1 MNSAIALDALSSH
14 VSSHASTPTPYH
26 SSAEDIGT
34 PSDGSQTSH
43 TSSLV
48 NESFANYHAPG
59 VSNEA
64 QVFLS
69 DLSNYLALGCLT
81 FEACSPEDT
90 DGSNEQQDDANT
102 EWKDTQPQDPSLS
115 KLAAAG
121 WIRIQCRRSMLDS
134 KFTIYRIYVLPG
146 DVGLRF
152 FDRQNRRLFAA
163 LEALIAA
170 IDVSPETWAGRY
182 AAGNEIRFDQWATGD
197 EGSLFYMFNKLPSPR
212 PDPSLIKE
220 KYTKEAI
227 EDLLDPAHV
236 LLGLKTPLYP
246 YQRRS
251 AALMLQRESVSTLQL
266 DPRLEQRMAPDGS
279 IFYYGPRETVF
290 NRNPRYYETTRG
302 GILAETMGLGK
313 TLMCLALILATRNHL
328 PKVPPT
334 YGFRPVRTTTASLAD
349 MAVSAINRKSVPW
362 KVEFERIKHASQD
375 DNRSCIERLQRNP
388 PVYEIPV
395 EPVRWNRKTVTP
407 PPQKKTLAA
416 TTIIVV
422 PRNLCKQWH
431 SEIHKHVD
439 EGILRILLMEEP
451 RSVLPPANELREYD
465 VVLFSRSR
473 FETEVKDGSDDLGRR
488 LVSRPPSCAC
498 PYIGA
503 TRTINCHCVKAD
515 NLYESP
521 LKHLHF
527 KRLIIDEG
535 HFFSSSNTTAVTVA
549 KKLVT
554 ADHRWVVSGESYIFS
569 LSLMNAKWLSSC
581 DFMRGTPAKDLLG
594 VEADMS
600 AAQNVMQAEITGS
613 RDAVLDQRR
622 QFNPKEDSTGAIK
635 SLGALASHFLRI
647 RPWAA
652 DDFGERPAMWEE
664 HIYRHEGHRKR
675 TFSGFSSC
683 LRRTLEAMVV
693 KTQPEDVEQDIEL
706 PPLNHEVVRL
716 EPSFYDKLTSN
727 LFSIVL
733 TANAVTSERTDA
745 DYLFHRN
752 SAQARYQLI
761 GNLRQSAFFWTGF
774 SEDDVEASI
783 KNGKGYL
790 EKAGITC
797 TEKDRQLLLQA
808 LQAAESILNSNG
820 WKALSQSH
828 ELGLFVD
835 RWPGESAE
843 FWSFCGNVAP
853 LLTGISQLLE
863 AQKHVN
869 EQIGMED
876 PGEGLAGI
884 GIRALKRAQEGR
896 KEDQV
901 IRRETKPILSKAGIN
916 LSGEPTLK
924 RRPSASNLGGKSA
937 AKRTKKSG
945 KAKSVTAPVKVE
957 GGEADG
963 TSASDSAN
971 ASAANSAVGRK
982 RRWSGLQRSNLA
994 EDSPFAQSQIIG
1006 TTSAKLSYLTS
1017 QILKYHEDEKILV
1030 FYDGDNIAY
1039 YIAQMLEL
1047 LHIKHEIYAKSLA
1060 AALKSEYVVRFNEQP
1075 HERVLLMDVKHAAF
1089 GLNISSASRIYF
1101 VNPVCRPN
1109 IEAQAIKRAHRI
1121 GQTRKVFVETLLL
1134 KGTIEE
1140 KMHERAKRMT
1150 NLEHHDVSHLEDDYG
1165 MREIIQGTRLLPV
1178 LEEEKSGSGQMAPLE
1193 VPQRLWGRPGWRET
1207 LDTGIKGGHT
1217 DKGKQKEMSNG
1228 IAQTDDRSG
1237 GPAKKKKKT
1246 VRVATPKTRTLS
1258 AVAIPSSSGAPRET
1272 GAPEASAAPSP
1283 GPSTR
1288 LGALIGSGNGSVTEE
1303 DEPMIHSWRR
1313 RSHGTQQGLVIG
1325 GSGGTQNVI
1334 SSAAAPSEA
1343 IADHPVEDESV
1354 QLGPASER
1362 RRLSIVE
1369 LLN

>member
-1 MNSAIALDALSSH
+1 MMDDIVAVETS
-14 VSSHASTPTPYH
+14 SSHASTPR
-26 SSAEDIGT
+26 SAAEINT

-43 TSSLV
+43 SSSLSNNSLSNQPLYTSSL
-48 NESFANYHAPG
+48 SH
-59 VSNEA
+59 EA
-64 QVFLS
+64 QDFLAN
-69 DLSNYLALGCLT
+69 LSNYLPLGCL
-81 FEACSPEDT
+81 AVEDPT
-90 DGSNEQQDDANT
+90 AELAESSDESNNHQHDTCAAWRDVVP
-102 EWKDTQPQDPSLS
+102 KDPNFIRLVS
-115 KLAAAG
+115 AG
-121 WIRIQCRRSMLDS
+121 WIRVQCGRSVLDP
-134 KFTIYRIYVLPG
+134 KFLIHRIYVLPG

-152 FDRQNRRLFAA
+152 FDRQNRRLLAA
-163 LEALIAA
+163 LEALIAV
-170 IDVSPETWAGRY
+170 IDISPQTWVGRY
-182 AAGNEIRFDQWATGD
+182 AGGTEVRFDQWATRD

-212 PDPSLIKE
+212 PDVSLIKE
-220 KYTKEAI
+220 KYTREAL
-227 EDLLDPAHV
+227 EDLLDPASV
-236 LLGLKTPLYP
+236 LLGLRTPLYP

-251 AALMLQRESVSTLQL
+251 AALMLQRESISTLQL
-266 DPRLEQRMAPDGS
+266 DPRLEQRTAPDGS
-279 IFYYGPRETVF
+279 TFYYGPREVVF
-290 NRNPRYYETTRG
+290 NRNPRFYETTRG

-328 PKVPPT
+328 PKVPAAYDFP
-334 YGFRPVRTTTASLAD
+334 PVRTQTASLAD

-362 KVEFERIKHASQD
+362 RVEFERIKHASQED
-375 DNRSCIERLQRNP
+375 MSNCIDTLQNNP
-388 PVYEIPV
+388 PAYEIPV
-395 EPVRWNRKTVTP
+395 EPVRWNRKTVIP
-407 PPQKKTLAA
+407 PPQTKILAA

-439 EGILRILLMEEP
+439 EGLLRILLMEEP
-451 RSVLPPANELREYD
+451 RSVLPPARELREYD

-473 FETEVKDGSDDLGRR
+473 FETEVKDGTDDLGRR
-488 LVSRPPSCAC
+488 MVSRPPSCTC

-503 TRTINCHCVKAD
+503 TRTVDCHCVKVD
-515 NLYESP
+515 DLYESP

-554 ADHRWVVSGESYIFS
+554 ADHRWVVSG
-569 LSLMNAKWLSSC
+569 
-581 DFMRGTPAKDLLG
+581 TPAKDLLG

-600 AAQNVMQAEITGS
+600 GAQNFVQADMKGS
-613 RDAVLDQRR
+613 RDTLLDQRR
-622 QFNPKEDSTGAIK
+622 HFNFKEDTTGAIK

-652 DDFGERPAMWEE
+652 EDMGERPAVWEE
-664 HIYRHEGHRKR
+664 HIYRHEGHRRR
-675 TFSGFSSC
+675 TFSGFSNC
-683 LRRTLEAMVV
+683 LRRTLEAMVI

-706 PPLNHEVVRL
+706 PPLHHEVVRL

-733 TANAVTSERTDA
+733 TANAITSERTDA
-745 DYLFHRN
+745 DYLFHKN

-790 EKAGITC
+790 NKAGIAC
-797 TEKDRQLLLQA
+797 SEKDRQLLDQA
-808 LQAAESILNSNG
+808 IQAAESILTSNG

-835 RWPGESAE
+835 RWPAESAD
-843 FWSFCGNVAP
+843 FWSFCGNIEP

-869 EQIGMED
+869 EQIGLED
-876 PGEGLAGI
+876 PGEGLAGA
-884 GIRALKRAQEGR
+884 GIRALNSAKEGR
-896 KEDQV
+896 KDDEV
-901 IRRETKPILSKAGIN
+901 VKRETKPTLSKAGIN

-924 RRPSASNLGGKSA
+924 RRPSASNLGGKVT
-937 AKRTKKSG
+937 AKRAKKSS
-945 KAKSVTAPVKVE
+945 KAKSANAKAE
-957 GGEADG
+957 GGDEEDA
-963 TSASDSAN
+963 TMSDSAN
-971 ASAANSAVGRK
+971 TSALDNTVTRK
-982 RRWSGLQRSNLA
+982 RRWSDLERSDLA
-994 EDSPFAQSQIIG
+994 DDSPFAQGHIVG

-1017 QILKYHEDEKILV
+1017 QILKYYQEEKILV

-1089 GLNISSASRIYF
+1089 GLNVSSASRIYF

-1121 GQTRKVFVETLLL
+1121 GQTRKVYVETLLL

-1165 MREIIQGTRLLPV
+1165 MREIIQGTKLLPV
-1178 LEEEKSGSGQMAPLE
+1178 LEEETYGPGQMAPLE
-1193 VPQRLWGRPGWRET
+1193 VPQRLWGRPGWREA
-1207 LDTGIKGGHT
+1207 LETGIKSGHT
-1217 DKGKQKEMSNG
+1217 DKGKQKEKSTEATQANNVL
-1228 IAQTDDRSG
+1228 TER
-1237 GPAKKKKKT
+1237 PKKKKKS
-1246 VRVATPKTRTLS
+1246 VRLATPQGRAS
-1258 AVAIPSSSGAPRET
+1258 PAVVEPSSSEPR
-1272 GAPEASAAPSP
+1272 SS
-1283 GPSTR
+1283 GPST
-1288 LGALIGSGNGSVTEE
+1288 LANNLTSANVEEEDE
-1303 DEPMIHSWRR
+1303 DEPMMHRW
-1313 RSHGTQQGLVIG
+1313 
-1325 GSGGTQNVI
+1325 
-1334 SSAAAPSEA
+1334 
-1343 IADHPVEDESV
+1343 
-1354 QLGPASER
+1354 
-1362 RRLSIVE
+1362 RRLSQGAQQDAAVGESEGRQNMAFPSAVAANTVVDGSVGGPSVQPEHTDHRQMSISG

>member
-1 MNSAIALDALSSH
+1 MDEVVILDPL
-14 VSSHASTPTPYH
+14 SSHASTPGPNQ
-26 SSAEDIGT
+26 SSAEEVGT
-34 PSDGSQTSH
+34 PSTGSQTSNSASNVDEDVSKR
-43 TSSLV
+43 TFYV
-48 NESFANYHAPG
+48 PG
-59 VSNEA
+59 LSNEA
-64 QVFLS
+64 QAFLAN
-69 DLSNYLALGCLT
+69 LSNYLPLGCIT
-81 FEACSPEDT
+81 FEDLTGDSTEDAYKHDDYQGHACA
-90 DGSNEQQDDANT
+90 G
-102 EWKDTQPQDPSLS
+102 WKDITPQDPNLS
-115 KLAAAG
+115 RLASAG
-121 WIRIQCRRSMLDS
+121 WIRVRCGRSVIDPRFL
-134 KFTIYRIYVLPG
+134 IHRIYILPG

-152 FDRQNRRLFAA
+152 FDRQNRRLLAA
-163 LEALIAA
+163 VEAMIALID
-170 IDVSPETWAGRY
+170 ISPDTWEGRY
-182 AAGNEIRFDQWATGD
+182 AVGVEAKFDRWAISD

-212 PDPSLIKE
+212 PDPSLVTE
-220 KYTKEAI
+220 RYTKEAL
-227 EDLLDPAHV
+227 EDLLDPASV

-251 AALMLQRESVSTLQL
+251 AALMLQRESVSSLQL
-266 DPRLEQRMAPDGS
+266 DPRLEERTAPDGS
-279 IFYYGPRETVF
+279 IFYYGPREMVF
-290 NRNPRYYETTRG
+290 DRNPRYYETARG

-313 TLMCLALILATRNHL
+313 TLMCLALILATRNHP
-328 PKVPPT
+328 PKVPPA
-334 YGFRPVRTTTASLAD
+334 YGFPPVRATIASLAD
-349 MAVSAINRKSVPW
+349 MAVSTINRKSVPW

-375 DNRSCIERLQRNP
+375 DMSSCVDKLQRSP
-388 PVYEIPV
+388 PGYEIPV
-395 EPVRWNRKTVTP
+395 EPVRWNRKTVIP

-451 RSVLPPANELREYD
+451 RSVLPPADELREYD
-465 VVLFSRSR
+465 VVLFSRTR
-473 FETEVKDGSDDLGRR
+473 FEAEVKDGSDDQGRR
-488 LVSRPPSCAC
+488 LVSRPPSCTC

-503 TRTINCHCVKAD
+503 TRTVDCHCVKAD
-515 NLYESP
+515 DLYESP

-554 ADHRWVVSGESYIFS
+554 ADHRWVVSG
-569 LSLMNAKWLSSC
+569 
-581 DFMRGTPAKDLLG
+581 TPAKDLLG

-600 AAQNVMQAEITGS
+600 AAQNVMQAEMRGS
-613 RDAVLDQRR
+613 RDVVLDQRR
-622 QFNPKEDSTGAIK
+622 HFNPKEDTTGAIK

-652 DDFGERPAMWEE
+652 EDLGERPAVWEE
-664 HIYRHEGHRKR
+664 HIYRHEGHRRR
-675 TFSGFSSC
+675 TFSGFSNC

-706 PPLNHEVVRL
+706 PPLIHEVIRL

-733 TANAVTSERTDA
+733 TANAVTSERTDT
-745 DYLFHRN
+745 DYLFHKN

-783 KNGKGYL
+783 KTGKGYL
-790 EKAGITC
+790 DKAGIPC
-797 TEKDRQLLLQA
+797 SQQDRDLLNKA
-808 LQAAESILNSNG
+808 VQAAESILNSNG
-820 WKALSQSH
+820 WKSLSRSH
-828 ELGLFVD
+828 ELGLFVEQ
-835 RWPGESAE
+835 WPGESAD

-869 EQIGMED
+869 GQIGLED
-876 PGEGLAGI
+876 PGEGLAGT
-884 GIRALKRAQEGR
+884 GIRALKRAQDGR

-901 IRRETKPILSKAGIN
+901 AKRETKPTLSKAGIN
-916 LSGEPTLK
+916 LTGEPTLK
-924 RRPSASNLGGKSA
+924 RRSSASNLGSKNVVKRAKKSNKVKSDA
-937 AKRTKKSG
+937 AK
-945 KAKSVTAPVKVE
+945 VE
-957 GGEADG
+957 DGDGEE
-963 TSASDSAN
+963 TNASDSSD
-971 ASAANSAVGRK
+971 ASGTTPTVTKK
-982 RRWSGLQRSNLA
+982 RRWSDLERSDLT
-994 EDSPFAQSQIIG
+994 EDSPFARSQIVG

-1017 QILKYHEDEKILV
+1017 QILKYYQEEKILV

-1101 VNPVCRPN
+1101 VNPVCRPK

-1121 GQTRKVFVETLLL
+1121 GQTRKVHVETLLL

-1178 LEEEKSGSGQMAPLE
+1178 REEEKHGAGQMAPLE
-1193 VPQRLWGRPGWRET
+1193 VPQRLWGRPGWREM
-1207 LDTGIKGGHT
+1207 LDTGVKSARGM
-1217 DKGKQKEMSNG
+1217 DKGKRKETFAEN
-1228 IAQTDDRSG
+1228 AQVVGSG
-1237 GPAKKKKKT
+1237 AEPAKKKKKT
-1246 VRVATPKTRTLS
+1246 VRLATPQSRAPS
-1258 AVAIPSSSGAPRET
+1258 AVVASSS
-1272 GAPEASAAPSP
+1272 
-1283 GPSTR
+1283 
-1288 LGALIGSGNGSVTEE
+1288 
-1303 DEPMIHSWRR
+1303 
-1313 RSHGTQQGLVIG
+1313 
-1325 GSGGTQNVI
+1325 
-1334 SSAAAPSEA
+1334 SEA
-1343 IADHPVEDESV
+1343 
-1354 QLGPASER
+1354 
-1362 RRLSIVE
+1362 
-1369 LLN
+1369 